1 MEKVSV
7 IIPVYNG
14 EKYIKESINSV
25 LNQTYPNI
33 EIVVIDDCSVD
44 KTKDVIF
51 KNFKDLIGKK
61 IIYHRNEKNRERV
74 YSRNKG
80 VEVATGK
87 YIYFLDYDDIYTKEY
102 IEKSIQY
109 LKDNDIVYSIPR
121 TFIDFKGDILRV
133 SKKRVKPLEELIFS
147 GNIGY
152 PSASAFKREN
162 FIRYKEEYLFREDW
176 EIFIRAY
183 IKGLK
188 IKILDEN
195 LVYMREHQ
203 NRTSR
208 NIKFLKATLKVY
220 NDYLNKIPNKYKPI
234 FRFHTGEVALRYGD
248 LLNGWKMIILA
259 IMSNPSLLKNNRLLL
274 SVLKRGFRIDRAI
287 KYYFSN

>member
-44 KTKDVIF
+44 KTKDVIL

-80 VEVATGK
+80 VEIATGK

>member
-121 TFIDFKGDILRV
+121 TFIDFKGNILRV

-220 NDYLNKIPNKYKPI
+220 KDYLNKIPNKYKPI